1 MTNAADCVVVGKIY
15 TMDGSRPEAEAVA
28 IRDGRI
34 TYVGE
39 ADEAR
44 RQGGPHAEVIDLAGR
59 VALPGFI
66 ESHSHPVLLGWYLEE
81 VDCRSC
87 SSIEEIVE
95 AYRGAESQRPQ
106 KLDLPSTS
114 EEAVND

>member
-1 MTNAADCVVVGKIY
+1 VTGDCVLVGKIL
-15 TMDGSRPEAEAVA
+15 TLDGSRPEADAVA
-28 IRDGRI
+28 IQDGRI
-34 TYVGE
+34 TYIGAVR
-39 ADEAR
+39 EAR
-44 RQGGPHAEVIDLAGR
+44 RNAGPRAEVIDRAGT

>member
-1 MTNAADCVVVGKIY
+1 MKGDCVLVGKIL
-15 TMDGSRPEAEAVA
+15 TLDSSRPEADAVA
-28 IRDGRI
+28 IRDGKI
-34 TYVGE
+34 AYVGE
-39 ADEAR
+39 AREAR
-44 RQGGPHAEVIDLAGR
+44 RNAGPRAEMIDLAGG

-66 ESHSHPVLLGWYLEE
+66 ESHSHPVLLGRYLEE
-81 VDCRSC
+81 VDCRYC

>member
-1 MTNAADCVVVGKIY
+1 MTNADLVLIGKIH
-15 TMDGSRPEAEAVA
+15 TLDDSRPQATGMA

-34 TYVGE
+34 AYVGY

-44 RQGGPHAEVIDLAGR
+44 RREDPNTEVVDLGDR
-59 VALPGFI
+59 VVVPGFI
-66 ESHSHPVLLGWYLEE
+66 ESHSHPVLLGRYLEE

-114 EEAVND
+114 EEALND